1 MSTLKGEFDNAVK
14 LPQGKLFWC
23 VTQRRRSLSSAFPPL
38 ILLFYNEY
46 LNIIVIYLWRLG
58 VQLHWAI
65 FRLISSQAGG
75 WGLGRYIDLYMGG
88 VMLEFVTALSSVP
101 PRASFCCCLK
111 SLVTFSG
118 SSPQG
123 CKIHNWPGFI
133 NHPVHFTQDV
143 IGSAARGRVATCWLF
158 FMLLCIASLWN
169 QLPFNSVKPLQALMQ
184 LKAF

>member
-1 MSTLKGEFDNAVK
+1 MQSNFLKANCFDVWTK
-14 LPQGKLFWC
+14 EEGVYPLLSPPPYSLILQWIFKYYCDLFMAARC
-23 VTQRRRSLSSAFPPL
+23 SASLSYFQ
-38 ILLFYNEY
+38 
-46 LNIIVIYLWRLG
+46 VD
-58 VQLHWAI
+58 I
-65 FRLISSQAGG
+65 FTGRRV
-75 WGLGRYIDLYMGG
+75 GRYIDLYMGG
-88 VMLEFVTALSSVP
+88 IMLEFVTALSSVP

-111 SLVTFSG
+111 SLMTFSG

-123 CKIHNWPGFI
+123 CKIHSWPGFI